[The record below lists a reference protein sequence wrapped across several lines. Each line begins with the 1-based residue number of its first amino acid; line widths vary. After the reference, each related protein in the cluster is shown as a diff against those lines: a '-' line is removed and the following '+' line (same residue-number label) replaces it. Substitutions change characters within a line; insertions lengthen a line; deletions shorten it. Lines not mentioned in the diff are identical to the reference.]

1 MNHEFTTELPKIK
14 WRITDIEKAK
24 EAKLELLDINEET
37 TFLCINL
44 QDIPSGLTIIEY
56 IEMILNNGIVFV
68 NRDEE
73 R

>member
-1 MNHEFTTELPKIK
+1 MNKEIITDLPKIK

-24 EAKLELLDINEET
+24 EAKLELLDINDET
-37 TFLCINL
+37 TFLRINL
-44 QDIPSGLTIIEY
+44 QDIPKEFTVIEY

-68 NRDEE
+68 NRNEE